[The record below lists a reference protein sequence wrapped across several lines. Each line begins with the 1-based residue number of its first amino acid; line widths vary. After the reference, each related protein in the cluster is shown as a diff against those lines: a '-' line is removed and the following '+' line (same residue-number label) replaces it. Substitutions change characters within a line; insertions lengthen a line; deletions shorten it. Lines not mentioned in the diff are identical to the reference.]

1 MTNLTVLA
9 NQFQKFLWVSAFEIY
24 LVLIFAKSIKIHEIR
39 QNQDDKNLY
48 LDIVFKK
55 IDIPRSC
62 LHEKDRHTQEKR
74 LTRMKID
81 ENRYENRFIA
91 PR

>member
-9 NQFQKFLWVSAFEIY
+9 NQFQKFLWVSSFEIY

-39 QNQDDKNLY
+39 ENQDDKNLY
-48 LDIVFKK
+48 LDNCFSK
-55 IDIPRSC
+55 IDIAMSC
-62 LHEKDRHTQEKR
+62 LHEKNHHTQVER
-74 LTRMKID
+74 LTRMKIE
-81 ENRYENRFIA
+81 ENRYENRFIQ